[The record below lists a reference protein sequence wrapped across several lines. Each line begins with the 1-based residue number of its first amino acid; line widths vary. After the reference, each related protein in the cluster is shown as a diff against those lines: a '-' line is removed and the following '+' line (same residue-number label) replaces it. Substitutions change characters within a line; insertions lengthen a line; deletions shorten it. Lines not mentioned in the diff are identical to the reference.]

1 MLSRKDTEELLSS
14 LAFVISCLE
23 RVEHRLISVEKR
35 LKTVESDH
43 DRLRQGIDIEEMAKV
58 SRGAKQVLAAL
69 EGKASLAFAA
79 GAPAVATPSSV
90 KTVAVV
96 VPVYN
101 AAAEVKECLAALFEN
116 GGYDTL
122 IVVDDASDAETAE
135 LLDRE
140 AQRRPY
146 QLIRNKTNLGYTR
159 SVNVGLR
166 AALGHDVVVFLN
178 SDTVTTLGWVARIRN
193 AFALNPKVGIAGP
206 LSNAAS
212 YQSIPEV
219 KGEDGNFITNQLPDG
234 ISPDDVALAVGRR
247 TASYPRVPVI
257 NGFCFAVRTEV
268 VRQIGLFDEEKF
280 PVGYGEE
287 NDLCLRAAAAGWELA
302 VIDDAYVYHA
312 KSASFGA
319 ERRQELAKQ
328 GRNALNAK
336 HGEDALRNAVQTL
349 ERSLELDDARH
360 AARSAYATAQSDMM
374 YSAMP
379 LSVAYV
385 LPAKPGGGGVHSIVQ
400 EANFLHSR
408 GVKTA
413 VLVPEKELATFL
425 TFYAE
430 DGIHPGLFI
439 GYRSLHMVRDQLAPY
454 DAVIATVYRSVSL
467 VREIMSIYPEKRVF
481 YYVQD
486 YEPYFHPEGA
496 AERRE
501 AFESYD
507 LDPRVRF
514 FAKTRWL
521 RDIVFEKHG
530 RRVDVVLPSLDREV
544 YFPSEPGRKN
554 RVAAMVRPSTPRRNP
569 EATVGFAKALAE
581 AHGGEIELA
590 LFGEAEGHAIFDA
603 VRELPGVTITGRL
616 NRPQVAAL
624 FRQSDI
630 FVDLS
635 EYQAFGRA
643 SLEAMSS
650 GCTAIVPL
658 RGGSGEFAIDGWN
671 AAMLD
676 TETDSVVP
684 DAVAAVERIYA
695 DLERYR
701 AASLETA
708 ARYSIESAGRSIY
721 KFFLGDEARLQ

>member
-23 RVEHRLISVEKR
+23 RVEHRLINVEKR

-69 EGKASLAFAA
+69 EGKASLAFGAA
-79 GAPAVATPSSV
+79 PVAAASASSV
-90 KTVAVV
+90 KSVAVV
-96 VPVYN
+96 VPVFN

-140 AQRRPY
+140 AQRRPF
-146 QLIRNKTNLGYTR
+146 QLIRNKSNLGYTR
-159 SVNVGLR
+159 SVNIGLR

-178 SDTVTTLGWVARIRN
+178 SDTVTTLGWVARIRK
-193 AFALNPKVGIAGP
+193 AFELNPKVGIAGP

-219 KGEDGNFITNQLPDG
+219 KGEDGNFITNALPDG
-234 ISPDDVALAVGRR
+234 LTADDIALAVGRR

-257 NGFCFAVRTEV
+257 NGFCFALRTEL

-302 VIDDAYVYHA
+302 VVDDAYVYHA

-319 ERRQELAKQ
+319 ERRQELAQ
-328 GRNALNAK
+328 LGRRALNEK
-336 HGEDALRNAVQTL
+336 HGAEAMKSAVQKL

-360 AARSAYATAQSDMM
+360 GATSAYATAQAGLM
-374 YSAMP
+374 YSGLP

-400 EANFLHSR
+400 EANFLHSH

-425 TFYAE
+425 SFYAD
-430 DGIHPGLFI
+430 DGIHPGLFV

-454 DAVIATVYRSVSL
+454 DAVIATVYRSVAL

-530 RRVDVVLPSLDREV
+530 RRVDVVLPSLDRQV

-554 RVAAMVRPSTPRRNP
+554 RVAAMVRPATPRRNP
-569 EATVGFAKALAE
+569 EATVAFAKALAE
-581 AHGGEIELA
+581 AHHGQIELA
-590 LFGEAEGHAIFDA
+590 LFGEAEGHAIFDP
-603 VRELPGVTITGRL
+603 VRGLPGVTITGRL
-616 NRPQVAAL
+616 NRQQVAAL

-635 EYQAFGRA
+635 QYQAFGRA

-650 GCTAIVPL
+650 GCAAIVPK

-671 AAMLD
+671 AVVLD
-676 TETDSVVP
+676 TETDSVVG
-684 DAVAAVERIYA
+684 DAVAAVERIYG

-701 AASLETA
+701 AAGIETA
-708 ARYSIESAGRSIY
+708 ERYSIESAGRSIY

>member
-69 EGKASLAFAA
+69 EGKASLTFAA
-79 GAPAVATPSSV
+79 GAPAAATPSSV

-219 KGEDGNFITNQLPDG
+219 KGADGNFITNQLPDG

-268 VRQIGLFDEEKF
+268 VRKIGLFDEEKF

-319 ERRQELAKQ
+319 DRRQELAKQ

>member
-14 LAFVISCLE
+14 LTFVISCLE
-23 RVEHRLISVEKR
+23 RVEHRLVNVEKR

-69 EGKASLAFAA
+69 EGKASLAFGT
-79 GAPAVATPSSV
+79 GAPVAPAAQVQS
-90 KTVAVV
+90 VAVV
-96 VPVYN
+96 VPVFN
-101 AAAEVKECLAALFEN
+101 AADEVGQCLAALFEN

-140 AQRRPY
+140 AQRRPF
-146 QLIRNKTNLGYTR
+146 QLIRNTTNLGYTR
-159 SVNVGLR
+159 SVNIGLR

-178 SDTVTTLGWVARIRN
+178 SDTVTTLGWVARIRA
-193 AFALNPKVGIAGP
+193 AFAQNPKVGIAGP

-219 KGEDGNFITNQLPDG
+219 KGEDGNFITNALPEG
-234 ISPDDVALAVGRR
+234 ISADDIALAVGRR
-247 TASYPRVPVI
+247 TATYPRVPVI

-268 VRQIGLFDEEKF
+268 VRKIGLFDEEKF

-287 NDLCLRAAAAGWELA
+287 NDLCLRAAKAGWELA
-302 VIDDAYVYHA
+302 VVDDAYVFHA

-319 ERRQELAKQ
+319 ERRQELARQ
-328 GRNALNAK
+328 GRNALNGK
-336 HGEDALRNAVQTL
+336 HGEDAMRNAVQTL

-360 AARSAYATAQSDMM
+360 GARTAYQTAQSDLLF
-374 YSAMP
+374 SGLP

-408 GVKTA
+408 GVKVA

-425 TFYAE
+425 SFYSD

-454 DAVIATVYRSVSL
+454 DAVVATVYRSVAL
-467 VREIMSIYPEKRVF
+467 VREIMTIYPEKRVF

-496 AERRE
+496 AERQE
-501 AFESYD
+501 AVESYD

-530 RRVDVVLPSLDREV
+530 RRVDVVLPSLDRAV
-544 YFPSEPGRKN
+544 YFPSEAGRKN

-569 EATVGFAKALAE
+569 EATVAFAKALAE
-581 AHGGEIELA
+581 AHEGAIELA
-590 LFGEAEGHAIFDA
+590 LFGESAEHAIFDS
-603 VRELPGVTITGRL
+603 VRDMPGVKITGRL
-616 NRPQVAAL
+616 NRSQVASL

-650 GCTAIVPL
+650 GCTAVVPL
-658 RGGSGEFAIDGWN
+658 RGGSGEFAVDGWN
-671 AAMLD
+671 AVMLD
-676 TETDSVVP
+676 TETESVVD
-684 DAVAAVERIYA
+684 DAVAAVERIYG

-701 AASLETA
+701 AAALETA
-708 ARYSIESAGRSIY
+708 ERYSIESAGRSIY
-721 KFFLGDEARLQ
+721 KFFVGEEARLR

>member
-1 MLSRKDTEELLSS
+1 
-14 LAFVISCLE
+14 
-23 RVEHRLISVEKR
+23 
-35 LKTVESDH
+35 
-43 DRLRQGIDIEEMAKV
+43 
-58 SRGAKQVLAAL
+58 
-69 EGKASLAFAA
+69 
-79 GAPAVATPSSV
+79 
-90 KTVAVV
+90 V
-96 VPVYN
+96 VPVFN
-101 AAAEVKECLAALFEN
+101 AADEVRQCLAALFEN
-116 GGYDTL
+116 GGYDAL

-140 AQRRPY
+140 AQRRPF

-159 SVNVGLR
+159 SVNIGLR

-178 SDTVTTLGWVARIRN
+178 SDTVTTLGWVARIRA
-193 AFALNPKVGIAGP
+193 AFAQNPKVGIAGP

-219 KGEDGNFITNQLPDG
+219 KGEDGNFVTNALPEGITA
-234 ISPDDVALAVGRR
+234 DDIALAVGRR
-247 TASYPRVPVI
+247 TPTYPRVPVI

-268 VRQIGLFDEEKF
+268 VRKIGLFDEEKF

-287 NDLCLRAAAAGWELA
+287 NDLCLRAAKAGWELA
-302 VIDDAYVYHA
+302 VVDDAYVFHA

-319 ERRQELAKQ
+319 ERRQELARQ
-328 GRNALNAK
+328 GRNALNGK
-336 HGEDALRNAVQTL
+336 HGEDAMRNAVQTL
-349 ERSLELDDARH
+349 ERNLELDDARH
-360 AARSAYATAQSDMM
+360 GAKAAYAAAQTDLI
-374 YSAMP
+374 YSGLP

-408 GVKTA
+408 GVKVA

-425 TFYAE
+425 TFYAD

-454 DAVIATVYRSVSL
+454 DAVVATVYRSVAL
-467 VREIMSIYPEKRVF
+467 VREIMTIYPEKRVF

-486 YEPYFHPEGA
+486 YEPYFHPEGTPD
-496 AERRE
+496 RLE

-530 RRVDVVLPSLDREV
+530 RRVDVVLPSLDRAV
-544 YFPSEPGRKN
+544 YFPSEPGRKS

-569 EATVGFAKALAE
+569 EATVAFAKALAE
-581 AHGGEIELA
+581 AHDGEINLA
-590 LFGEAEGHAIFDA
+590 LFGEAPEHAIFDS
-603 VRELPGVTITGRL
+603 VRDLPGVTITGRL
-616 NRPQVAAL
+616 NRPQVATL

-658 RGGSGEFAIDGWN
+658 RGGSGEFAVDGWN
-671 AAMLD
+671 AVMLD
-676 TETDSVVP
+676 TETASVVD
-684 DAVAAVERIYA
+684 DAVAAVARIYG
-695 DLERYR
+695 DLESYR
-701 AASLETA
+701 AAALETA
-708 ARYSIESAGRSIY
+708 ERYSIETAGRSIY
-721 KFFLGDEARLQ
+721 KFFLGEEARLQ